1 MAKRRKKDIDN
12 NLKILT
18 YVAWFL
24 AAVAVTLSILIAGYY
39 LGYQSAKDDIAKQT
53 KLEKQKKQNIP
64 QMIEESIKK
73 SETNTSDSV
82 NNRLKEVLKKDA
94 NTTLPSIPLLE
105 KQEKQEV
112 PVVNKVKEEVLK
124 TKTKEEVLSEKAKEY
139 SSAAHEYKDEA
150 LDKPPQALQ
159 RENKLVA
166 SKRPKLAIII
176 DDISIQSHINA
187 VNSLGLTL
195 TMSFL
200 PPSKGRPNS
209 ANLAAHE
216 SQYMVHLPMEAQ
228 DFSAEEDFT
237 LRINDSQ
244 QDISNRIKELKVLF
258 PKVKYINNHTGSK
271 FTSNEIA
278 MNKLIIALKENSIY
292 FVDSRTTGQTAA
304 PKVLKNFGLNYIG
317 RDVFLDHKMEKAYVV
332 GQIKEAIRIAKK
344 YGTAIAIGHP
354 HVNTIMALHESK
366 NLFKDVDL
374 VYIDKLN

>member
-24 AAVAVTLSILIAGYY
+24 AAVATTMSILVAGYY
-39 LGYQSAKDDIAKQT
+39 LGYQSAKDDVAKQT
-53 KLEKQKKQNIP
+53 KLEKQKKQNIS
-64 QMIEESIKK
+64 QMIEEPIKK
-73 SETNTSDSV
+73 SETNSSDSV
-82 NNRLKEVLKKDA
+82 NNRLKEVLKKDV
-94 NTTLPSIPLLE
+94 NTTLPISPL
-105 KQEKQEV
+105 QEKQEV
-112 PVVNKVKEEVLK
+112 PVINKTKEEVLK
-124 TKTKEEVLSEKAKEY
+124 TKTKEEVLTEKVKEY
-139 SSAAHEYKDEA
+139 SGAAHEYKDEA
-150 LDKPPQALQ
+150 IDKPPQALQ

-187 VNSLGLTL
+187 VNSLGLSL

-209 ANLAAHE
+209 AKLAAHE
-216 SQYMVHLPMEAQ
+216 NQYMVHLPMEAH
-228 DFSAEEDFT
+228 DFSAEEEFT

-271 FTSNEIA
+271 FTSNEVA
-278 MNKLIIALKENSIY
+278 MNKLIIALKENGIY

-317 RDVFLDHKMEKAYVV
+317 RDVFLDHKMEKAYVI
-332 GQIKEAIRIAKK
+332 GQIKEAVRIAKK

-354 HVNTIMALHESK
+354 HANTIMALHESK
-366 NLFKDVDL
+366 NLFKDIDL
-374 VYIDKLN
+374 VTIDKLN